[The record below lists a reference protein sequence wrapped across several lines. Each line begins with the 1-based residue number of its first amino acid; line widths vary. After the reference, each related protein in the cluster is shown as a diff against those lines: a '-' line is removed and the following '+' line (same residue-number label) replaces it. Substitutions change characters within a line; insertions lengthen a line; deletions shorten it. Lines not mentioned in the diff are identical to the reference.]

1 MTHHEDEDTTARRRL
16 PLVMLGLLGLSLV
29 AGPAFTDR
37 APGAWGV
44 AFTVAG
50 VVLVLAALGLAG
62 VDAMQ
67 ARGITPDNDDANGDD
82 R

>member
-16 PLVMLGLLGLSLV
+16 PLALLALLGLSLV
-29 AGPAFTDR
+29 VGPLVTDK

-44 AFTVAG
+44 TFTVAG
-50 VVLVLAALGLAG
+50 AVLVLAALGLAG

-67 ARGITPDNDDANGDD
+67 ARGITPDDDTNGDTD